1 MTLRAFVLVLSLVLS
16 SFAQKLERPPADS
29 IQSIDPT
36 ELRAN
41 LEFLTSPE
49 LGGRYTLSPS
59 FPIAAKYLATRLE
72 AYGYKGAANGSF
84 FQVFDVTSAQVEP
97 DKSSLSLTIKNEK
110 TDYKYGAF
118 YNNGYVGGEVDAPV
132 VFVGHGVSSK
142 SQKYDDYANIDVK
155 GKIVMLVGGTPTGV
169 EASKLESNEKSAE
182 AAAAHGAVAVFH
194 IPSKAYVDQMRKSTY
209 RDRASERAFL
219 SLDQDKKVPEVR
231 LAPETAEVLL
241 SLMGLD
247 LKSVHDAET
256 HHKALPAKELDA
268 RAHLVLSVKQQKRTT
283 QNVVG
288 VLEGTDP
295 NLKHEYVTFS
305 AHYDH
310 LKTGADGRIYPGADD
325 DGSGTV
331 SVLGIA
337 KAMALHLPKRS
348 TLIIFHA
355 GEELGLLGSEFNA
368 DYSPVVPIS
377 QMVTDLNIDMV
388 GRNRDNNP
396 KNAEIV
402 DQNSIYVIGA
412 DKLSKELNDIH
423 ERTNKDT
430 EKLSLDY
437 RLNDPNEPNRFY
449 FRSDHWNYA
458 KHGVPI
464 IFWFDG
470 TGEDY
475 HQPTDTIDKI
485 DFQKMARVARLAYAT
500 GFRIANLDHRL
511 VVDGGAKNAD

>member
-1 MTLRAFVLVLSLVLS
+1 M
-16 SFAQKLERPPADS
+16 
-29 IQSIDPT
+29 
-36 ELRAN
+36 N

-49 LGGRYTLSPS
+49 LGGRYTLSPN
-59 FPIAAKYLATRLE
+59 FPIVARYLATRLE
-72 AYGYKGAANGSF
+72 SYGYAGAANGSF
-84 FQVFDVTSAQVEP
+84 FQKFDVTSAQVEP
-97 DKSSLSLTIKNEK
+97 EKSSLSLTIKNEK

-118 YNNGYVGGEVDAPV
+118 YNNGYVGADVDAPV

-142 SQKYDDYANIDVK
+142 SQNYDDYAKVDVK

-169 EASKLESNEKSAE
+169 EASKLEPNEKSAE

-209 RDRASERAFL
+209 RDRASERAYL
-219 SLDQDKKVPEVR
+219 ALDQERKVPEVR
-231 LAPETAEVLL
+231 LAPETAEALL
-241 SLMGLD
+241 SLVGLD

-256 HHKALPAKELDA
+256 HHTPLTTKELDA
-268 RAHLVLSVKQQKRTT
+268 RAHLVVSIKQQKRTT

-295 NLKHEYVTFS
+295 KLKNEYVTFS

-331 SVLGIA
+331 SVLSIA
-337 KAMALHLPKRS
+337 KAMSLHRPKRS

-355 GEELGLLGSEFNA
+355 GEELGLLGSEYNA
-368 DYSPVVPIS
+368 DYSPVVPLS
-377 QMVTDLNIDMV
+377 QMVTDLNIDMI
-388 GRNRDNNP
+388 GRNRDSNP

-430 EKLSLDY
+430 EKLSFDY

-458 KHGVPI
+458 KHRIPI

-485 DFQKMARVARLAYAT
+485 DFHKMARVARLAYGT
-500 GFRIANLDHRL
+500 GYRVANLDHRL
-511 VVDGGAKNAD
+511 VLDGGARNAD